1 MGKRCKVLIVA
12 IMVAAIAVTGGIV
25 SLGSANADNEI
36 LDTTRYV
43 TVSGATVTAAQDLT
57 AEGSGNIHK
66 GLLISPETTG
76 GTYSGKINGIFKTDM
91 KITFSLPTEKQS
103 SGAAGRVDLTVRFA
117 DVNDAN
123 NYFDVEYYNCG
134 WGGWYTAAAVK
145 DNEGH
150 YRTTNYDNSKTIY
163 DEKYTTSETDAVIYY
178 PFAGDMSGGND

>member
-12 IMVAAIAVTGGIV
+12 IMIAAIAVTGGIV

-76 GTYSGKINGIFKTDM
+76 GTYSGKINGIFAQGSTTIQFRRRERAIRQRQRRFTSSLSIRTIRLIISPSSTRKTAGTPARRWETTKVIIVLRNTIIP
-91 KITFSLPTEKQS
+91 KIFSKKKRNT
-103 SGAAGRVDLTVRFA
+103 
-117 DVNDAN
+117 
-123 NYFDVEYYNCG
+123 
-134 WGGWYTAAAVK
+134 
-145 DNEGH
+145 
-150 YRTTNYDNSKTIY
+150 
-163 DEKYTTSETDAVIYY
+163 AVIRRITVS
-178 PFAGDMSGGND
+178 FIRGRGKKIRR